1 MARGPDRDL
10 EGNASVTHTINAT
23 PTFQSS
29 LPVPDD
35 GDPAQ
40 ASAPGTPPGLS
51 TIEEIAQ
58 TVLDNTKALESW
70 AVSTL
75 FPASD
80 NNALLPATF
89 DPRLIGRVWSR
100 PQGMTSN
107 EWQLVDDSIDW
118 TDRDLFVLHKVVFV
132 GATSGRGQS
141 DDWNQSASISIEYQ
155 WGYLR
160 LPGADAGGNDP
171 RTSGAT
177 PVNNATSHA
186 ILFSS
191 GLRLFVREGKL
202 YAFNAHGGSRSP
214 EFWIFASGKTT
225 TGDGGSASADGS
237 TTVVGGGNAV
247 QIQGRN
253 VDNAAPANGDALR
266 WDSGAS
272 KWAPSAVGSGSL
284 PGGTNGGVLA
294 YAGGT
299 WASTAAG
306 SSGQLLRSNG
316 AAAPT
321 WVTADAAFVGAVP
334 TSRTVSA
341 GTGLNGGG
349 ALSANISFSVATDA
363 TLEWEVEQRFLSV
376 VDFQGPVRSTSLDV
390 STTTHTLSKTGA
402 GRLRFTN
409 AAARTCTLPAA
420 GSIVAGDAGLEFVV
434 HDAART
440 ADSAN
445 ITITA
450 PVGVVLNGTSGGSV
464 VLDTKGG
471 AVVLR
476 VVGLNTWE
484 TVGL

>member
-253 VDNAAPANGDALR
+253 VSASAPGSGNVLVWNSTTSVWEPGAGAGGLAAGNAGAVLFWNSTASAWQSNAAP
-266 WDSGAS
+266 
-272 KWAPSAVGSGSL
+272 
-284 PGGTNGGVLA
+284 GGV
-294 YAGGT
+294 GKF
-299 WASTAAG
+299 
-306 SSGQLLRSNG
+306 LRSNG
-316 AAAPT
+316 TAAPT
-321 WVTADAAFVGAVP
+321 WDTLSLGQLGVANTWTAENTFALVGFDRAVR
-334 TSRTVSA
+334 SIAKVVSTA
-341 GTGLNGGG
+341 TYTL
-349 ALSANISFSVATDA
+349 ALSDQGNI
-363 TLEWEVEQRFLSV
+363 RC
-376 VDFQGPVRSTSLDV
+376 
-390 STTTHTLSKTGA
+390 
-402 GRLRFTN
+402 TN
-409 AAARTCTLPAA
+409 TAARTITLFDPAA
-420 GSIVAGDAGLEFVV
+420 EDTGLEWRI

-440 ADSAN
+440 ADTAN
-445 ITITA
+445 VTVTA
-450 PVGVVLNGTSGGSV
+450 PSGTLLNGVDGGSV

-471 AVVLR
+471 AVIVR
-476 VVGLNTWE
+476 VVAEGEWE